1 MCKILFSPNSSSLSF
16 DGQGVRYN
24 LRAPLSSMEDKCS
37 MSVLEAMDCLWFDKF
52 VSCSVPSSVVI
63 HRTLKTPMPI
73 SETLQ
78 YSSSNTSEL
87 SLPEQEISSTASSIS
102 IPSEDDCSN
111 QHDSVENKEVIL
123 NLKQPTRLINPMAA
137 RSRARKNQ
145 RLRSYRG
152 SVMRL
157 QKTMSC
163 KTLAELELE
172 EVKGFIDLGF
182 NFSKE
187 NLSPR
192 MMSVVPGL
200 QRIGSWD
207 IDHDEGRNGMI
218 PNGDEFVEEQEE
230 EEERGV
236 MRPYLSEAWIANGPE
251 SSMVNITLPRV
262 SAAGD
267 MKKTIRC
274 WARTVASVIRQ
285 GSFL

>member
-1 MCKILFSPNSSSLSF
+1 
-16 DGQGVRYN
+16 
-24 LRAPLSSMEDKCS
+24 
-37 MSVLEAMDCLWFDKF
+37 
-52 VSCSVPSSVVI
+52 
-63 HRTLKTPMPI
+63 MPI

-102 IPSEDDCSN
+102 IPSEDGCSN
-111 QHDSVENKEVIL
+111 QHDAVENKEVIPS
-123 NLKQPTRLINPMAA
+123 LKQATRLINPIATK
-137 RSRARKNQ
+137 SRAHKNQ
-145 RLRSYRG
+145 RRRSYRG
-152 SVMRL
+152 SVTRL

-207 IDHDEGRNGMI
+207 IDHDEGRNAMI
-218 PNGDEFVEEQEE
+218 PNGNEFVEEEE
-230 EEERGV
+230 EGEEERGV
-236 MRPYLSEAWIANGPE
+236 MRPYLSEAWIVNGPG
-251 SSMVNITLPRV
+251 SSLVNITLPRV

-285 GSFL
+285 GSF

>member
-1 MCKILFSPNSSSLSF
+1 
-16 DGQGVRYN
+16 
-24 LRAPLSSMEDKCS
+24 MEDKCS

-63 HRTLKTPMPI
+63 HRTLKTPISI

-87 SLPEQEISSTASSIS
+87 SLPEQEFSSTASSIS

-111 QHDSVENKEVIL
+111 QHDTVENKEVML
-123 NLKQPTRLINPMAA
+123 NLKQPTRLINPIAA
-137 RSRARKNQ
+137 KSRAHSSSSPSNKLHRK
-145 RLRSYRG
+145 RLRSYTG
-152 SVMRL
+152 SVTRL

-192 MMSVVPGL
+192 MMSVIPGL

-207 IDHDEGRNGMI
+207 IDHDEGRNAMI
-218 PNGDEFVEEQEE
+218 PNGDEFVEEEE
-230 EEERGV
+230 EGEEERGV
-236 MRPYLSEAWIANGPE
+236 MRPYLSEAWIANGPG
-251 SSMVNITLPRV
+251 SSLVNITLPRV

-285 GSFL
+285 GSF